1 MAGGVGEAPQDL
13 VERLAVVANRLR
25 REGLAASGASAR
37 RGQAGRARSEGGR
50 IGWERER
57 RNGSGVAEAAAKRE
71 SGREVEGS
79 GFEGDSVVRAR
90 LDGRLV
96 VQCERKSVG
105 FISGCADLVH
115 GACSTPVANAFE
127 IENESTITW
136 ILFVIYYLTPR
147 TWHLSAAIQYQLA
160 DLKLRRDQT

>member
-71 SGREVEGS
+71 RGREVEGS
-79 GFEGDSVVRAR
+79 GFERDNVVRAR

-127 IENESTITW
+127 N
-136 ILFVIYYLTPR
+136 
-147 TWHLSAAIQYQLA
+147 
-160 DLKLRRDQT
+160 